1 MVFFAPLMGAIVLKS
16 FLRPRSIFQLVRS
29 SPIFRCCVYVVFY
42 LYLFVAVVK
51 KVNFN
56 PALYINSVFP
66 DQANSYTLL
75 WTLPKKFKQ
84 ESSEE
89 VRL

>member
-1 MVFFAPLMGAIVLKS
+1 MLS
-16 FLRPRSIFQLVRS
+16 F
-29 SPIFRCCVYVVFY
+29 
-42 LYLFVAVVK
+42 K

-56 PALYINSVFP
+56 RALYINSVFP